1 MTLSRTLRGVAL
13 IAVSLILTSCGGRSN
28 LPDEPIAQPAPAA
41 VDPRLCAP
49 LKPEPPTRGSVIEP
63 VTLEE
68 AAAVGDHLTSDA
80 EAREWAREG
89 WDRAAIA
96 RLACGPPRPG

>member
-1 MTLSRTLRGVAL
+1 MKSFLTLRGAAL
-13 IAVSLILTSCGGRSN
+13 IAASLILASCNGRSS
-28 LPDEPIAQPAPAA
+28 LPVEPVVQPAPVA

-49 LKPEPPTRGSVIEP
+49 LKPEPPVRGSVILP
-63 VTLEE
+63 VTPEE
-68 AAAVGDHLTSDA
+68 VEAVRDHLTSDA
-80 EAREWAREG
+80 EARDWAREG